1 MKKFKTQTIMT
12 KNLLL
17 LLILINYASYS
28 FAEIQ
33 YFLDEKY
40 HKNTFSISINGVKN
54 VFWSPGAQFDK
65 AIENYNKNSNS
76 IKINKCAADKASEK
90 VLKIYPESFYNP
102 QMNIFHTDFKVLN
115 IDNNGQVVDSY
126 KIIHKTVT
134 RMLAYEGEIAK
145 HYEGLIKKFMN
156 EVSNKNR
163 ENKELVSGEICFSE

>member
-1 MKKFKTQTIMT
+1 MKKSKTQTIMI
-12 KNLLL
+12 KNLLV
-17 LLILINYASYS
+17 LLILINYSSYS

-33 YFLDEKY
+33 YFVDEKY

-54 VFWSPGAQFDK
+54 VFWSPGAELDK

-76 IKINKCAADKASEK
+76 IKINKCTADKASEK
-90 VLKIYPESFYNP
+90 ILKIYPESFYNP
-102 QMNIFHTDFKVLN
+102 QMNIFHTDFKVLD

-145 HYEGLIKKFMN
+145 HYEGLIKKFIN
-156 EVSNKNR
+156 EVSNKKR
-163 ENKELVSGEICFSE
+163 INKELVSGQICLSK

>member
-1 MKKFKTQTIMT
+1 MKKSKTQTIKI
-12 KNLLL
+12 KNLSILL
-17 LLILINYASYS
+17 SFILYTNYS
-28 FAEIQ
+28 FSEIQ

-54 VFWSPGAQFDK
+54 VFWSPGAELDK

-76 IKINKCAADKASEK
+76 IKINKCVADKASEN

-102 QMNIFHTDFKVLN
+102 QMNIFHTDFKVLD

-163 ENKELVSGEICFSE
+163 INKELVSGQICFSE